1 MVNMPNPYFQFKQ
14 FTVQQAVNAMKVTTD
29 ACILG
34 ALANEWVRTHGS
46 LFVRG
51 LDVGAG
57 TGLLSLMLA
66 QDTPLKMDAV
76 EIDFQAAAECAA
88 NVLESPFAD
97 RIMVHAVPIEDFPV
111 VREAYDIIICN
122 PPFFKSSLPSPDAGI
137 NRARHEDG
145 LSINHLLKEINVR
158 LQEQGIAFV
167 LMPANRDEA
176 FRASAT
182 QENLHIDTSWYVQH
196 TDHHKPFR
204 VIYQLRKD
212 EAVEI
217 KRTLIIRDNHN
228 AYTNVMYGLME
239 PFYLHC

>member
-1 MVNMPNPYFQFKQ
+1 
-14 FTVQQAVNAMKVTTD
+14 MKT
-29 ACILG
+29 L
-34 ALANEWVRTHGS
+34 
-46 LFVRG
+46 
-51 LDVGAG
+51 
-57 TGLLSLMLA
+57 
-66 QDTPLKMDAV
+66 
-76 EIDFQAAAECAA
+76 AECAA
-88 NVLESPFAD
+88 NIPESPFAD

-111 VREAYDIIICN
+111 VRDAYDIIICN
-122 PPFFKSSLPSPDAGI
+122 PPFLNHPYLCRAGI

-196 TDHHKPFR
+196 TVHHKPFR

-228 AYTNVMYGLME
+228 AYTNEMCGLME